1 MATKRQKKKAVN
13 TAKKVAKKN
22 PTLAIVFLVI
32 LLLIGGAF
40 AALYFTGTLDKW
52 LHPEKAAPTQTTE
65 PSGSIGT
72 GENGGANGN
81 VTPSQG
87 SSSTQ
92 PIEVNGDVQ
101 IYSIEMRD
109 KYGDS
114 IFIKYGDY
122 DILIDAG
129 DDGDGEFVRDF
140 VDSHISSDKNLDLL
154 IVTHCHSD
162 HMGGLTKMSSKDN
175 EPKALDNVSTIS
187 NIIDFG
193 HIRSTN
199 PMYKTYKALRES
211 YIAKGTKYYS
221 AYEAVKHVDGL
232 ESIINFNDLSVEII
246 DTFNYAS
253 NTTDLLDVKY
263 NEYSVA
269 TLITYKNTKLFCA
282 GDLEDVG
289 EKTLVEH
296 ANETSLK
303 NVTKD
308 NTVIY
313 KACHHGTDVG
323 SANDVKKGATST
335 NGGNRMALMQLLN
348 PDYCF
353 VSSAITQ
360 SDHPYPRAVATMLY
374 FTDKLY
380 FNGTNGTL
388 CFSLDGTN
396 ISVTGAGATT
406 NYKLDGFEIDYE
418 AEKNLIY
425 TETVWYKNHI
435 FAGAKSWYK
444 GDIANPT
451 DKDLTEWYLG
461 ELRKAYGA

>member
-1 MATKRQKKKAVN
+1 MATKKQKKKAIN

-22 PTLAIVFLVI
+22 PTIAIIILVI
-32 LLLIGGAF
+32 LL
-40 AALYFTGTLDKW
+40 AAAGVVAYLYFSGKFDEWFKKNNGGNT
-52 LHPEKAAPTQTTE
+52 PTQT
-65 PSGSIGT
+65 
-72 GENGGANGN
+72 
-81 VTPSQG
+81 SQN
-87 SSSTQ
+87 TQ
-92 PIEVNGDVQ
+92 APITINGDVQ

-129 DDGDGEFVRDF
+129 DDGDGEFVRNF
-140 VDSHISSDKNLDLL
+140 VDSHISADKNLDLL

-162 HMGGLTKMSSKDN
+162 HMGGLTKMSKSDN
-175 EPKALDNVSTIS
+175 GAKALDNVQTIS

-193 HIRSTN
+193 HLRTSYY
-199 PMYKTYKALRES
+199 MYTSYAELRQS
-211 YIAKGTKYYS
+211 YIDKGTNYYP
-221 AYEAVKHVDGL
+221 AYEATKHVDGL
-232 ESIINFNDLSVEII
+232 SNVIAFNELSIEVI
-246 DTFNYAS
+246 DTFNYADKA
-253 NTTDLLDVKY
+253 TDLNGSSVKY

-282 GDLEDVG
+282 GDLEDKG

-303 NVTKD
+303 NVTKE

-323 SANDVKKGATST
+323 TANNTKTGTTST
-335 NGGNRMALMQLLN
+335 NGGNRMALLKLLN

-353 VSSAITQ
+353 VSSAISQ
-360 SDHPYPRAVATMLY
+360 SEHPFPRAVATMLY

-388 CFSLDGTN
+388 CFNLDGTN
-396 ISVTGAGATT
+396 IEVTGAGATT
-406 NYKLDGFEIDYE
+406 NYTIEGITINYD
-418 AEKNLIY
+418 AEKNLVY
-425 TETVWYKNHI
+425 TETTWYKNHK
-435 FAGAKSWYK
+435 FGGEMGWYK
-444 GDIANPT
+444 GGIANPT
-451 DKDLTEWYLG
+451 DKELTEWYLN
-461 ELRKAYGA
+461 ELKTMYGG